1 MKDNARFANKI
12 VIITGASSGIG
23 RATALAFAREGATTV
38 LVSRSEEKLQKV
50 ANEIR
55 LFNPST
61 LVIPTDVSLQEKVHS
76 MVEKVQT
83 EYGRV
88 DILVNNAGTAFVG
101 PIGGERFLEDTREM
115 MEVDFY
121 GTVYCT
127 KAVLPIMQRQGAG
140 HIVNMSSVVGRKAFP
155 HFAGYSASMHAI
167 SAFSDALRQEL
178 HESGIYVSIIHPA
191 LTQTA
196 MLSHVSP
203 SDMPP
208 PFRRMTP
215 ITAESVAEAV
225 LKAVDKKHIRVIVPS
240 QPKRLLLADAIS
252 PRFGDRIVKMFSNPT
267 FAYLIGIYRGNV
279 YEHNEPFDEVV
290 KN

>member
-155 HFAGYSASMHAI
+155 HFAGYSASMH
-167 SAFSDALRQEL
+167 
-178 HESGIYVSIIHPA
+178 PA

>member
-1 MKDNARFANKI
+1 MKDKEKFIDKV

-23 RATALAFAREGATTV
+23 RATSLAFAREGASTV
-38 LVSRSEEKLQKV
+38 LVSRTAEKLEKV

-55 LFNPST
+55 KLNPNV
-61 LVIPTDVSLQEKVHS
+61 LIIPTDVSLQDSIRNMIEKV
-76 MVEKVQT
+76 MA

-88 DILVNNAGTAFVG
+88 DILVNNAGTAHVG
-101 PIGGERFLEDTREM
+101 PISHEKFVEDTKEM
-115 MEVDFY
+115 MAVDFY

-127 KAVLPIMQRQGAG
+127 KAVLPIMQRHGRG

-155 HFAGYSASMHAI
+155 HFAGYSVSMHAI
-167 SAFSDALRQEL
+167 TAFSDALRQEL
-178 HESGIYVSIIHPA
+178 HGSGIYVSIIHPA

-196 MLSHVSP
+196 MLSHISP
-203 SDMPP
+203 ADMPP

-225 LKAVDKKHIRVIVPS
+225 LDAVHKKHLRVILPS

-252 PRFGDRIVKMFSNPT
+252 PRLGDRIVRLMPNRV
-267 FAYLIGIYRGNV
+267 FASLIGIYRGKM
-279 YEHNEPFDEVV
+279 YEHDTSY
-290 KN
+290 